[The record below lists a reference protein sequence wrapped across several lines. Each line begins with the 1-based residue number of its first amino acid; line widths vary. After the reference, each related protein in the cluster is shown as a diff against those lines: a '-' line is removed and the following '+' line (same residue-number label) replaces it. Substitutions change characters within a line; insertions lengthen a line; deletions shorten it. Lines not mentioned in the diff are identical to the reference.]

1 VGVSHA
7 RSDGLAHLKPDY
19 TPDGA
24 ALESTEMWGRG
35 EPRQGRKI
43 VAQGASPGEGAL
55 TPPTASLSPRGGERG
70 RGEGVLP
77 YPRLAPRATIFRP
90 LCGLAR
96 APKTRRLRQPAQTVI
111 LSGSGGSAWGFSNK
125 TNADPSSRKHR
136 DSG

>member
-1 VGVSHA
+1 MGVSHA

-70 RGEGVLP
+70 RGEGGAPVPTAGAVGYDLP
-77 YPRLAPRATIFRP
+77 PA
-90 LCGLAR
+90 AR
-96 APKTRRLRQPAQTVI
+96 A
-111 LSGSGGSAWGFSNK
+111 G
-125 TNADPSSRKHR
+125 PSRSLP
-136 DSG
+136 